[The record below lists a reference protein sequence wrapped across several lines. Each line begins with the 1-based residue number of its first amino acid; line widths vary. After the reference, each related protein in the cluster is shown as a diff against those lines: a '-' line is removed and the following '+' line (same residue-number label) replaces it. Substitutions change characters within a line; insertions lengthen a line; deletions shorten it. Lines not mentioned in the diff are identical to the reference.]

1 MFRLGPFALKFAVIP
16 ALIVATA
23 FAQPQSPQQQPVA
36 TQQATP
42 EQRTALAMLGAEH
55 AGSLDLRASPDLYA
69 FLEKMPKGGDL
80 HNHLT
85 GAIYAETWI
94 AEAAAD
100 RLCVNTTTYVL
111 RKPNGQRGSNS
122 AHTGCG
128 SGEVAAAEAYLD
140 TELYSR
146 MIDAYSMRAFVAKE
160 GDSGHDHFFNSFGKL
175 NPLSD
180 FHPEIWQKHG
190 GEWLDEV
197 VRQAANENTQYL
209 ELMTT
214 PDFGHGS
221 ALGAQLGWN
230 ANLEQFR
237 QQLLAHGLRAGV
249 AEARHA
255 LEQAEAQRRTLEHC
269 GQSDAASACKVRTR
283 FLFQVLRGFPPQQV
297 FAQMVL
303 GFEIASAVPDV
314 VGVNIVMPEDGAI
327 AMRDYHLH
335 MQMFDLLHRDYPKV
349 HLSLHAGELAPGL
362 VPPSGLRFHIREA
375 VELGHAQRI
384 GHGVDVMYEDRPYD
398 LLRELA
404 SRHVLVEINLTSN
417 AEILGINGSQHPFPI
432 YRRYGVPVA
441 LSSDD
446 AGVSRITLTHEYARA
461 VETYHLHY
469 EDLKQMVRAS
479 LEHSFLPGASLWPS
493 AESSTP
499 ERFTQMAGACAHDK
513 PDSPQLSAGCSAY
526 LAGSQKARQQWE
538 LEARFHAFEARY

>member
-1 MFRLGPFALKFAVIP
+1 MFRFSLYAERYVVIP
-16 ALIVATA
+16 ALVFTA
-23 FAQPQSPQQQPVA
+23 ALAQAQPLPRSSQRI
-36 TQQATP
+36 TP
-42 EQRTALAMLGAEH
+42 EQRTAQAMLAAEQS
-55 AGSLDLRASPDLYA
+55 GPLDLHA
-69 FLEKMPKGGDL
+69 FLENMPKGGDL

-100 RLCVNTTTYVL
+100 HLCVNTTTYVL
-111 RKPNGQRGSNS
+111 RRPNGPRSIPPQPVCS
-122 AHTGCG
+122 A
-128 SGEVAAAEAYLD
+128 GEVAAVEAYQD
-140 TELYSR
+140 PELYSG

-160 GDSGHDHFFNSFGKL
+160 GDSGHDHFFNTFRK
-175 NPLSD
+175 
-180 FHPEIWQKHG
+180 FHSVSNSHS

-197 VRQAANENTQYL
+197 AREAAAENTQYL

-214 PDFGHGS
+214 PDFGHGG
-221 ALGAQLGWN
+221 ALGLQLGWN

-237 QQLLAHGLRAGV
+237 QQLMAHGLQAGV
-249 AEARHA
+249 AEARYV
-255 LEQAEAQRRTLEHC
+255 LKQGEAQRQAIEHC
-269 GQSDAASACKVRTR
+269 GQPAASAACKVQTR
-283 FLFQVLRGFPPQQV
+283 FLFQVLRGMPPEQV

-349 HLSLHAGELAPGL
+349 HLSMHAGELAPGL
-362 VPPSGLRFHIREA
+362 VPPAGLRFHIREA

-384 GHGVDVMYEDRPYD
+384 GHGVDVMYEGRPYD
-398 LLRELA
+398 LLGELA
-404 SRHVLVEINLTSN
+404 RRHVLVEINLTSN
-417 AEILGINGSQHPFPI
+417 AKILDVSGSQHPFPI

-441 LSSDD
+441 LSTDD
-446 AGVSRITLTHEYARA
+446 EGVSRITLTHEYARA
-461 VETYHLHY
+461 VETYHLNY
-469 EDLKQMVRAS
+469 VDLKQMVRAS
-479 LEHSFLPGASLWPS
+479 LEHSFLPGASLWPL

-499 ERFTQMAGACAHDK
+499 ERFTQIAGACRHDK
-513 PDSPQLSAGCSAY
+513 PNALQLSAGCMAY
-526 LAGSQKARQQWE
+526 LAGSPKAQQQWE